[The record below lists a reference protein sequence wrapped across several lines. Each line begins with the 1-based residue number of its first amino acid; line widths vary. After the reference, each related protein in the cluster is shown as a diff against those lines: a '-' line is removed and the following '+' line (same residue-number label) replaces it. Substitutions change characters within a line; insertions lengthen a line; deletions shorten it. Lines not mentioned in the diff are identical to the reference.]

1 MSKRENI
8 MVMVLLAITI
18 WAARYAQSAHFGLYE
33 DDYSRTPQVL
43 VMSWEDLAHQVFSS
57 FQGLSEHGKQLH
69 SPMIYTLTFLGVRLN
84 GLQGVYWIGFVICVL
99 NAWLFYRLLRRL
111 GTPVFA
117 LVGGLAYS
125 LFSADTTQALLTN
138 ALGLQPS
145 LTFLLLAFHSFL
157 SNRKL
162 LAYVLASL
170 ILLNYEIPFPVF
182 LAAPLLV
189 GFLQEGRR
197 WLGWKDWMRHIA
209 VMGVMV
215 LVVAASRRLVGES
228 RVSELDLE
236 TIVRV
241 PLTQMVL
248 GTWTSLRLF
257 LMSRSKLAFINL
269 KMEECWS
276 VLGMFGVLSVA
287 LWLGSSKRWNTR
299 LLRADSQGPGV
310 DIKQETLRLLTGL
323 MLLVSA
329 YPLAF
334 TVSASA
340 TDGRD
345 SRVHLAAVIGAAWLV
360 AWGGELLFKLAYAYG
375 RTLAV
380 VLRLAIVGGLAV
392 FFTLQV
398 GFGKLIQQDYV
409 NSWQYQ
415 RQFWTQLLPLI
426 TDAEDGDIILVEPSV
441 LRATGQIGVITWN
454 TPRVLKQIIR
464 FPPDWKDPPRVYRL
478 EAGWEQHLVSAGDLF
493 QIDNRTSFIPE
504 SMYVEVES
512 NKVIFIEIQESGL
525 VRHTAPLL
533 LNGMKYPVKAR
544 YPVAGEPF
552 IPGSLYNL
560 MILNP

>member
-1 MSKRENI
+1 
-8 MVMVLLAITI
+8 MVIVVLAVTI
-18 WAARYAQSAHFGLYE
+18 WAARFAQSAHFGLYE

-43 VMSWEDLAHQVFSS
+43 VMSWGDLAQQVFSS
-57 FQGLSEHGKQLH
+57 LQGLSEHGKQLH
-69 SPMIYTLTFLGVRLN
+69 SPMIYTLTFLGIRLN
-84 GLQGVYWIGFVICVL
+84 GLQGVYWIGFAICVL
-99 NAWLFYRLLRRL
+99 NAWLFYRLLRRVGML
-111 GTPVFA
+111 PFA

-145 LTFLLLAFHSFL
+145 LTFLLLAFHSYL
-157 SNRKL
+157 SNRK
-162 LAYVLASL
+162 VLAFVLAGL
-170 ILLNYEIPFPVF
+170 ILLIYEVPFPVF

-189 GFLQEGRR
+189 GFLHEEGR
-197 WLGWKDWMRHIA
+197 WLGWKEWMRHLA
-209 VMGVMV
+209 VMGGMV
-215 LVVAASRRLVGES
+215 LLVAALRRLAGEA

-241 PLTQMVL
+241 PLTQMAL

-257 LMSRSKLAFINL
+257 LLSRPKVALINL
-269 KMEECWS
+269 NTEVGWS
-276 VLGMFGVLSVA
+276 VLGMFGLFSLA

-299 LLRADSQGPGV
+299 LLGVDSQNPGL
-310 DIKQETLRLLTGL
+310 DIKQEALRLLTGL
-323 MLLVSA
+323 ILLASA

-360 AWGGELLFKLAYAYG
+360 AWGVELLFRLASAY
-375 RTLAV
+375 RQNLAFG
-380 VLRLAIVGGLAV
+380 LRLAIVGVLAV

-398 GFGKLIQQDYV
+398 GFGKLIQKDYV
-409 NSWQYQ
+409 TSWEYQ
-415 RQFWTQLLPLI
+415 RQFWRQLLPLI

-454 TPRVLKQIIR
+454 TPRVLEQIIR
-464 FPPDWKDPPRVYRL
+464 FPPEWKDPPRVYRL
-478 EAGWEQHLVSAGDLF
+478 DAGWEQHLVSAGDLF
-493 QIDNRTSFIPE
+493 QVDNQTSFIPE

-512 NKVIFIEIQESGL
+512 RKVIFIEVQENGL

-533 LNGMKYPVKAR
+533 LNGVEYPVKSR
-544 YPVAGEPF
+544 DPLAGEPF
-552 IPGSLYNL
+552 IPGALYDL
-560 MILNP
+560 MIVNP

>member
-8 MVMVLLAITI
+8 MVSIVLAITI
-18 WAARYAQSAHFGLYE
+18 WAAHYAQSANFGLYE

-43 VMSWEDLAHQVFSS
+43 VMSWGDLAQQVFSS

-84 GLQGVYWIGFVICVL
+84 GLQGVYWIGFAICVL
-99 NAWLFYRLLRRL
+99 NAWLFYRLLRRV
-111 GTPVFA
+111 GTPAFA

-145 LTFLLLAFHSFL
+145 LTFLLLAFHSYL

-162 LAYVLASL
+162 LAYVLAGM

-189 GFLQEGRR
+189 GFLQKGGRR
-197 WLGWKDWMRHIA
+197 SGWKEWARHIA
-209 VMGVMV
+209 VLGAMV
-215 LVVAASRRLVGES
+215 LLVVALRRLAGES

-236 TIVRV
+236 TIVRI

-248 GTWTSLRLF
+248 GPWTSLRLF
-257 LMSRSKLAFINL
+257 LLSRPKLALINL
-269 KMEECWS
+269 RTEVDWS
-276 VLGMFGVLSVA
+276 VLGMFGLFCAV
-287 LWLGSSKRWNTR
+287 LWLASSKKWSTRWW
-299 LLRADSQGPGV
+299 RADLQSPGL
-310 DIKQETLRLLTGL
+310 DIRQEAQRLSTGL
-323 MLLVSA
+323 LLLATA

-345 SRVHLAAVIGAAWLV
+345 SRVHLAAVIGTAWLAAWGAEFVL
-360 AWGGELLFKLAYAYG
+360 KLADAYG
-375 RTLAV
+375 RRLAG
-380 VLRLAIVGGLAV
+380 VLRLTILGGLAV
-392 FFTLQV
+392 FFSLQV

-426 TDAEDGDIILVEPSV
+426 TDADDGDIILVEPSV

-454 TPRVLKQIIR
+454 TPRVLELIIR
-464 FPPDWKDPPRVYRL
+464 FPPEWNDLPRVYRL
-478 EAGWEQHLVSAGDLF
+478 EAGWEQHLVSEEDLF
-493 QIDNRTSFIPE
+493 QVDNQTSFIPE

-512 NKVIFIEIQESGL
+512 SKVIFIEAQENGL

-533 LNGMKYPVKAR
+533 LNGVEYPVKAR
-544 YPVAGEPF
+544 DPLAGEPF

>member
-8 MVMVLLAITI
+8 MVSVVLAITI

-43 VMSWEDLAHQVFSS
+43 VMSWGDLAQQVFSS

-69 SPMIYTLTFLGVRLN
+69 SPMIYTLTFLGIRLN
-84 GLQGVYWIGFVICVL
+84 GLLGVYWIGFAICVL
-99 NAWLFYRLLRRL
+99 NAWLFYRLLRRV
-111 GTPVFA
+111 GAPAFA

-145 LTFLLLAFHSFL
+145 LTFLLLAFHSYL

-162 LAYVLASL
+162 LAYVLAGL

-182 LAAPLLV
+182 LVAPLLV
-189 GFLQEGRR
+189 GFLQEGGR
-197 WLGWKDWMRHIA
+197 WVGWKESARHIA
-209 VMGVMV
+209 VMGGMV
-215 LVVAASRRLVGES
+215 LLVVALRRLAGES

-241 PLTQMVL
+241 PLTQMAL

-257 LMSRSKLAFINL
+257 LLSRLKLALINL
-269 KMEECWS
+269 NTVVDWT
-276 VLGMFGVLSVA
+276 VLGIFGVFSAV
-287 LWLGSSKRWNTR
+287 LWLGSSKKWNTR
-299 LLRADSQGPGV
+299 WLRADLQSPGLDV
-310 DIKQETLRLLTGL
+310 RQEALRLLTGL
-323 MLLVSA
+323 LLLASA

-334 TVSASA
+334 TVPASA

-360 AWGGELLFKLAYAYG
+360 AWGGELLFKLADAYG
-375 RTLAV
+375 RKLSG
-380 VLRLAIVGGLAV
+380 VLRWAIIGGLAV

-426 TDAEDGDIILVEPSV
+426 TDVEDGDIILVEPSV

-454 TPRVLKQIIR
+454 TSRVLEQIIR
-464 FPPDWKDPPRVYRL
+464 FPLEWKDPPRVYRL
-478 EAGWEQHLVSAGDLF
+478 EAGWEQHLVSGRDLF
-493 QIDNRTSFIPE
+493 QVDNQTSFIPE

-512 NKVIFIEIQESGL
+512 RKVIFIEAQENGL

-533 LNGMKYPVKAR
+533 LNGLEYPVKPR
-544 YPVAGEPF
+544 DPLAGESF
-552 IPGSLYNL
+552 IPGALYNL